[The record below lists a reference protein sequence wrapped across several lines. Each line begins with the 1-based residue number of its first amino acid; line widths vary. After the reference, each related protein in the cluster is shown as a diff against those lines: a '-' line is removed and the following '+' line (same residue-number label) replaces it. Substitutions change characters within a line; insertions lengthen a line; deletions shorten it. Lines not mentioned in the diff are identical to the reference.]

1 MYQPRISD
9 ENIRRLYQLR
19 IERKK
24 PMTHVLDEIING
36 YFESSNC
43 RQQHHI
49 SLLSMQ
55 HPEHQQV
62 RESGDTDSERQKKS
76 RGELNLSR
84 SPEMPIP
91 MNKGTGTQAA
101 GSMKTAI
108 P

>member
-9 ENIRRLYQLR
+9 ENVRRLYQLKV
-19 IERKK
+19 ERKK

-36 YFESSNC
+36 YFETNNY

-49 SLLSMQ
+49 FPLPVQ
-55 HPEHQQV
+55 HPEHQQI
-62 RESGDTDSERQKKS
+62 REFGDTDAERQKKS
-76 RGELNLSR
+76 PGGLNLSR

-91 MNKGTGTQAA
+91 MNKDIGTQAA
-101 GSMKTAI
+101 GSTKTAI